1 MYMQDFARAHNLS
14 DTDLS
19 WIYNTKNNLGNDLTA
34 EDRSQRKGA
43 WSVIAQ
49 SLPHRTP
56 KSVWAFVTRVLHEG
70 NYLVNHPVLTHV
82 QRSTHILA
90 QLCSTPCLSSRASC
104 STSM

>member
-56 KSVWAFVTRVLHEG
+56 KSVWAFATRVLHEG
-70 NYLVNHPVLTHV
+70 NYLVNHPVFMHV
-82 QRSTHILA
+82 QRSTHMLA
-90 QLCSTPCLSSRASC
+90 QLCSTPCL
-104 STSM
+104 